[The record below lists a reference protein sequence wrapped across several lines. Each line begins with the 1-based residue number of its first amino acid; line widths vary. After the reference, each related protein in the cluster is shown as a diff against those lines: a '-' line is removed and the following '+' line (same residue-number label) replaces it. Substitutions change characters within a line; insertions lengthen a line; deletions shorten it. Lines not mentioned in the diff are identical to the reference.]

1 MPSPLSVLIVVAFF
15 GLLALV
21 VYNDV
26 RELRIPNGIP
36 LSLLALYPAYVL
48 LAAPGAGGWL
58 AVAIAAGVLVLG
70 MAAFSAELVGGGDVK
85 LLAVL
90 TLWAGPAGV
99 VDLVVITAI
108 VGGGMALLML
118 ESDAPRRGH
127 GVRCDRR
134 HRDPRYAARPPPAVR
149 CGDRRRRGGEHRP
162 RRPLLDPL
170 GHASI
175 PAPPASE
182 GRS

>member
-48 LAAPGAGGWL
+48 LAAPGTGGWL
-58 AVAIAAGVLVLG
+58 AIAIAGGVLVLG
-70 MAAFSAELVGGGDVK
+70 MAAFAAELVGGGDVK

-90 TLWAGPAGV
+90 TLWAGPASV
-99 VDLVVITAI
+99 VDLMVITAF
-108 VGGGMALLML
+108 VGGGMAVLML
-118 ESDAPRRGH
+118 SPLRHVMAGASDAIGATAIRDTLLGRHLPYGGAIAAGAAVSISP
-127 GVRCDRR
+127 GVLALIR
-134 HRDPRYAARPPPAVR
+134 
-149 CGDRRRRGGEHRP
+149 
-162 RRPLLDPL
+162 
-170 GHASI
+170 
-175 PAPPASE
+175 
-182 GRS
+182 

>member
-1 MPSPLSVLIVVAFF
+1 MSSPLSVLIVVAFF

-48 LAAPGAGGWL
+48 IAAPGAGGWL
-58 AVAIAAGVLVLG
+58 AFAIAGAVLLVG
-70 MAAFSAELVGGGDVK
+70 MAAFAAELVGGGDVK

-99 VDLVVITAI
+99 VDMIVITAF

-118 ESDAPRRGH
+118 SPLRHVMAGASDAIGATAIRDTLLGRHLPY
-127 GVRCDRR
+127 GVAIVTG
-134 HRDPRYAARPPPAVR
+134 AAV
-149 CGDRRRRGGEHRP
+149 
-162 RRPLLDPL
+162 
-170 GHASI
+170 SI
-175 PAPPASE
+175 GPGVLALI
-182 GRS
+182 R